1 MAFGPF
7 MVAYALLLGAGS
19 LSISFLNSLSNI
31 GSLLSLFAV
40 PLLQKKHFPKKT
52 VLLLGCLSAP
62 FYLLGA
68 GVGFMHP
75 GTSAL
80 LLLLFSVA
88 ASNLSNAFSGSLLQ
102 PWMKTLIPQKIV
114 TSFFAKRFQLIMLF
128 ALLCNFFGWA
138 VIRFFEKNDIRT
150 LPYSILLFLAFFVN
164 LLYLCLLRGVKD
176 VAVEGKQQVAF
187 AKQMKECLKN
197 KTFTK
202 ALCYLS
208 ALNFSKSFLISFL
221 TVFMI
226 KGLDMQMS
234 LITIVI
240 ISGQIAQMAAF
251 TQWAKKENLSNFF
264 LELKKIVIVFVLG
277 LVLAMFT
284 IFSKANLAVICLLFV
299 TNAVFSVAQAG
310 LTLSTNNIPLLIAPK
325 ENPTIYLSFSNIL
338 RAVVCIVGTLCGGV
352 VLSFLEKMSL
362 NTHTVWFLFFVL
374 SSICFIIEYLF
385 LIRRKY
391 V

>member
-1 MAFGPF
+1 

-19 LSISFLNSLSNI
+19 LSVGFLNSLSNI
-31 GSLLSLFAV
+31 GSLLSLFAI
-40 PLLQKKHFPKKT
+40 PLLQKKHFPKKS

-68 GVGFMHP
+68 GAGFMHSDQ
-75 GTSAL
+75 TAL
-80 LLLLFSVA
+80 LLLLLSVA
-88 ASNLSNAFSGSLLQ
+88 VCNLSNAFAGSLLQ

-114 TSFFAKRFQLIMLF
+114 TSFFAKRFRLTMLF

-138 VIRFFEKNDIRT
+138 VIRFFEKSNIQT
-150 LPYSILLFLAFFVN
+150 LPYTFLLFLAFFVN
-164 LLYLCLLRGVKD
+164 LLYLYLMRGVED

-187 AKQMKECLKN
+187 KQKMKECFKN
-197 KTFTK
+197 QTFTK

-240 ISGQIAQMAAF
+240 ISGQIVQMAAF
-251 TQWAKKENLSNFF
+251 THWAKKENLQNFF
-264 LELKKIVIVFVLG
+264 LELKKIIIVFVLG

-284 IFSKANLAVICLLFV
+284 TFSKAGWAVVCLLFI
-299 TNAVFSVAQAG
+299 TNAVFSIAQAG

-338 RAVVCIVGTLCGGV
+338 RAVVCIIGALCGGM
-352 VLSFLEKMSL
+352 VLSFLETMSL
-362 NTHTVWFLFFVL
+362 NTQTVWFLFFAL
-374 SSICFIIEYLF
+374 SSICFVVEYLF

-391 V
+391 A